1 MAWSSPTNFSDF
13 GSNVFSACTAQPSFE
28 VLARCSL
35 TGLSFPFSGQS
46 WGEVFVN
53 PTGNPGMATAGTG
66 DVLAGMIAALVAQD
80 NDPLPGILAA
90 VFLHGMAGDLAAAER
105 GAQGL
110 MASDLLDRVPE
121 AMEALLRAEE

>member
-1 MAWSSPTNFSDF
+1 MSD
-13 GSNVFSACTAQPSFE
+13 GASARTLVATP
-28 VLARCSL
+28 
-35 TGLSFPFSGQS
+35 GGD
-46 WGEVFVN
+46 VFVN

-90 VFLHGMAGDLAAAER
+90 VFLHGMAGDRAAAER

-110 MASDLLDRVPE
+110 MASDLLDRLPE